1 MRLIMVMAGIGLL
14 SLGLMGLAAS
24 GLTTGLCKEQT
35 QEAIRFVE
43 RFLDSA
49 PDGFEIEPVR
59 RS

>member
-1 MRLIMVMAGIGLL
+1 MRLIMVIAGVGLL
-14 SLGLMGLAAS
+14 ALGVSGLAMT
-24 GLTTGLCKEQT
+24 GLKTGLCKAQT

-49 PDGFEIEPVR
+49 PDGFDIAPVR

>member
-14 SLGLMGLAAS
+14 GLGFASFATS
-24 GLTTGLCKEQT
+24 GLTVGLCKEQT

>member
-14 SLGLMGLAAS
+14 SLGLMGVAAS
-24 GLTTGLCKEQT
+24 GLTMGLCKEQT

-49 PDGFEIEPVR
+49 PDGFEIEPIR